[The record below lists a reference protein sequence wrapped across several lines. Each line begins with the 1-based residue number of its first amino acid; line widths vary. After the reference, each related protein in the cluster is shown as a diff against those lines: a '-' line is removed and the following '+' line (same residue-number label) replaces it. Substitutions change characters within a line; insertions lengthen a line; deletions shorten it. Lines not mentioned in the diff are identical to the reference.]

1 MGEGLGS
8 AKNVGEH
15 VESGDGALIGQVL
28 SVTLRNPR
36 PFGAGPHRLRSQNTA
51 PISLMNWHQNATQ
64 NHTLARGSLV
74 NIEKYTVA
82 LP

>member
-28 SVTLRNPR
+28 SVTLD
-36 PFGAGPHRLRSQNTA
+36 RSGRDHA
-51 PISLMNWHQNATQ
+51 D
-64 NHTLARGSLV
+64 
-74 NIEKYTVA
+74 
-82 LP
+82 